1 MDAVDALLCFG
12 YKIERVGTTYLLS
25 IPCINPFDKASIQL
39 LWKEIREN
47 QVKYKKIVEE
57 KAKIV
62 GL

>member
-25 IPCINPFDKASIQL
+25 IPRIDPLDMESIKL